1 MDITRRGCGRKAA
14 ISLVKTPTRGVVV
27 VELLGL

>member
-1 MDITRRGCGRKAA
+1 MDTTRRGCGRKTA
-14 ISLVKTPTRGVVV
+14 ISLVKTATRGVVV